1 MALAIAVCI
10 GGFTWLYVQ
19 LDPWARDFAGVEP
32 APTATA
38 REQASNSGSNDNQDE
53 NDPTEEPKPTYTPEE
68 RSTESNQIQQVNSDS
83 GDFSPDYQV
92 TSLEAVNMRSG
103 PGRSFDAV
111 TQINP
116 GTRLEYTGNKEAAPD
131 PDDAGLEWL
140 EFKTENGETGWIRDI
155 DVGKI

>member
-92 TSLEAVNMRSG
+92 SSLEAVNMRSG